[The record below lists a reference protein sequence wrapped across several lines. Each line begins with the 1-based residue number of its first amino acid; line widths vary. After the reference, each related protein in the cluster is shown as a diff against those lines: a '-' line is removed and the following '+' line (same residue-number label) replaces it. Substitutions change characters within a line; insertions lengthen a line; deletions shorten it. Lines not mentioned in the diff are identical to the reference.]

1 MEKSKNPISI
11 RSRKIII
18 NTLLELMKV
27 KEYSEITITEIVIKA
42 QLARKTFYR
51 NFKSKDD
58 VLNEYVDYLFN
69 EYIHKLANL
78 DNLTNVSVTQCYFE
92 FWQEHVSFLK
102 LLERNSL
109 LIYILKK
116 YDEYLPF
123 IQHLFPCK
131 QQNKVNDTMLKY
143 SIAYSSGGFWKILCK
158 WIEDDCT
165 ESPEEM
171 GLIYNSFM
179 EIPND

>member
-69 EYIHKLANL
+69 KYIHKLANL
-78 DNLTNVSVTQCYFE
+78 DNLTNFSVTKCYFE

-102 LLERNSL
+102 LLVEKQF
-109 LIYILKK
+109 IILYTKK
-116 YDEYLPF
+116 IRRVLTGDP
-123 IQHLFPCK
+123 
-131 QQNKVNDTMLKY
+131 
-143 SIAYSSGGFWKILCK
+143 
-158 WIEDDCT
+158 
-165 ESPEEM
+165 
-171 GLIYNSFM
+171 
-179 EIPND
+179 